1 MEPLQA
7 FGDPGRD
14 SMERTV
20 SVACFALIAIHK
32 YEKQLSNNYHAEW
45 FALDRIPRLIFDH
58 EEMVERTRQ
67 SCNIKQP

>member
-20 SVACFALIAIHK
+20 SVACFALIGIHK
-32 YEKQLSNNYHAEW
+32 YEKQLSNNYHTVPTG
-45 FALDRIPRLIFDH
+45 RIPRLIFDH
-58 EEMVERTRQ
+58 EEMVERAKQ